1 MKTPHQQRRIRRSRG
16 GFSLV
21 EVTLSIGI
29 ISFAF
34 VAIYGLLP
42 VSLETARKAMERTH
56 AAIISQQLITQVQQT
71 PFHDLGAIVGQPHF
85 FDGAGV
91 LVGQGNAPSNGNW
104 VYSAVVFDPGTKAD
118 NAQALG
124 LTSSRGN
131 MLAVRI
137 ARNREVTTDRRDES
151 HFFQLAFAVADT
163 GL

>member
-1 MKTPHQQRRIRRSRG
+1 LQG

-29 ISFAF
+29 ISVAF

-56 AAIISQQLITQVQQT
+56 AAVISQQLITQVQQT
-71 PFHDLGAIVGQPHF
+71 PFDELNGVVGQPHF

-91 LVGQGNAPSNGNW
+91 LVGRGSAPSNGDW
-104 VYSAVVFDPGTKAD
+104 VYSAVVFDPGSTVD

-137 ARNREVTTDRRDES
+137 ARNREVTTTRRDES
-151 HFFQLAFAVADT
+151 HFFQLAFAVADS